1 MICPMRNLLLTI
13 MLFFSIAS
21 QAQTNDGNKLF
32 DVAPEFP
39 GGMQGV
45 QEYLKIT
52 VRYPESA
59 RKANMEG
66 RVLVKFD
73 VDENGAVNTINVVKP
88 IFPALDS
95 EAVRV
100 VKGMPNWKPATL
112 NNKNVKV
119 SMVLPIVFA
128 LTDAKTTK

>member
-1 MICPMRNLLLTI
+1 MKHLLLAVYL
-13 MLFFSIAS
+13 LFNIGAT
-21 QAQTNDGNKLF
+21 AQSNNGNKIF

-39 GGMQGV
+39 GGMEGV
-45 QEYLKIT
+45 QTYLKMT
-52 VRYPESA
+52 VRYPETA
-59 RKANMEG
+59 RKANVEG
-66 RVLVKFD
+66 RVQVKFD
-73 VDENGAVNTINVVKP
+73 VDENGAVNGIKVVNP
-88 IFPALDS
+88 VNPSLDS

-128 LTDAKTTK
+128 LSDDKTTK